1 MMNVVIILFLLV
13 ATNWIAKAALINK
26 RFLGTIILTLSLI
39 GTYASSYNFSDIG
52 IAMIFA
58 VLGFILRSHKWPLT
72 PILLG
77 MVMGPILEGRIRQAL
92 GGANGDPMIFI
103 SRPISAIMV
112 GAMVLLIGFT
122 IRGALKGRK
131 KREDWQ
137 INDS

>member
-1 MMNVVIILFLLV
+1 
-13 ATNWIAKAALINK
+13 
-26 RFLGTIILTLSLI
+26 
-39 GTYASSYNFSDIG
+39 
-52 IAMIFA
+52 
-58 VLGFILRSHKWPLT
+58 
-72 PILLG
+72 
-77 MVMGPILEGRIRQAL
+77 MGPILEGRIRQAL